1 MVKSKVVFISLQ
13 ESHFK
18 KSNKIKRVKM
28 ILEEEPVS
36 FAQKIYRVFAG
47 LFIAVLV
54 VMLIFTFIPGDAEQ
68 SLLRTIT
75 GQDQMTAGKVGDESI
90 PIDYFKAARL
100 ECYYM
105 FKQRYPT
112 IADDRSMLENCAFN
126 QVKSLKI
133 DRVLGTAAG
142 YYVSD
147 ISIKEDIS
155 NEARRIHSQSGT
167 SAGYASDEV
176 RTVDEIYRSIL
187 LSVPMHYR
195 QDSVL
200 SSELYERFLFTD
212 VKETEEEQK
221 VRSELENVRLSLS
234 YISFSDEELSKL
246 VGEIPPVTDAEIQ
259 KEYDASIASK
269 SIPMGADGK
278 PQSLEMRKAIIFNK
292 LQTEAKEKKLSEL
305 KAKILSVKGAENA
318 NLAAIGTIAGA
329 KTQEL
334 SKISLS
340 SLSAPPSKDSN
351 SDLPKFLSGSA
362 FLKDI
367 TNMSFGK
374 GKVGGPYTDKDKT
387 FYVEFKDLSLDSGN
401 SIGKTVAMNDNSS
414 NKVRMFLY
422 EIKQSLNGIYP
433 IQRNDKSVE

>member
-1 MVKSKVVFISLQ
+1 
-13 ESHFK
+13 
-18 KSNKIKRVKM
+18 M

-36 FAQKIYRVFAG
+36 LAQKIYRVFAG

-68 SLLRTIT
+68 NLLRTIT
-75 GQDQMTAGKVGDESI
+75 GQDQLTKGKVGDEAI
-90 PIDYFKAARL
+90 PIDYFNAARL

-105 FKQRYPT
+105 FKQRYPAA
-112 IADDRSMLENCAFN
+112 ADDRSMLDNCAYN
-126 QVKSLKI
+126 QVRSLKV

-142 YYVSD
+142 YFVSD
-147 ISIKEDIS
+147 LSIKEDIS
-155 NEARRIHSQSGT
+155 NEARRIHSQTGT

-176 RTVDEIYRSIL
+176 RSVDEIYRSIL

-200 SSELYERFLFTD
+200 SSEMYERFLYTD

-221 VRSELENVRLSLS
+221 VRSELENVRLTLS
-234 YISFSDEELSKL
+234 YVSFSDDELSKMI
-246 VGEIPPVTDAEIQ
+246 GEIPQITDEEIQ
-259 KEYDASIASK
+259 KEYDASVANK
-269 SIPMGADGK
+269 TIPNGADGK
-278 PQSLEMRKAIIFNK
+278 PQPLEMRKAIIFNK
-292 LQTEAKEKKLSEL
+292 LQSDAKEKKLSEL
-305 KAKILSVKGAENA
+305 KAKILSTKGAENA
-318 NLAAIGTIAGA
+318 NLVAIGIIAG
-329 KTQEL
+329 
-334 SKISLS
+334 SKIEELNKIPLS
-340 SLSAPPSKDSN
+340 SLNSQAKDVKAE
-351 SDLPKFLSGSA
+351 LPKFLSSSS

-374 GKVGGPYTDKDKT
+374 SKIGGPYTDKDKT
-387 FYVEFKDLSLDSGN
+387 FYVEFKDLSLESGN
-401 SIGKTVAMNDNSS
+401 SVGKTVAMNDNSS

>member
-1 MVKSKVVFISLQ
+1 
-13 ESHFK
+13 
-18 KSNKIKRVKM
+18 M

-36 FAQKIYRVFAG
+36 IAQKIYRVFAG

-90 PIDYFKAARL
+90 PVDYFKAARL

-105 FKQRYPT
+105 FKQR
-112 IADDRSMLENCAFN
+112 SMLENCAFN
-126 QVKSLKI
+126 QVRSLKI

-147 ISIKEDIS
+147 LSIKEDIS
-155 NEARRIHSQSGT
+155 NEARRIHGQTGT

-176 RTVDEIYRSIL
+176 RSVDEIYRSIL

-200 SSELYERFLFTD
+200 ASDLYERFLYTD

-221 VRSELENVRLSLS
+221 VRSELENVRISLS

-246 VGEIPPVTDAEIQ
+246 VGEIPAVTDEEIQ
-259 KEYDASIASK
+259 KEYDASIANK
-269 SIPMGADGK
+269 TIPMGSDGK
-278 PQSLEMRKAIIFNK
+278 PQSLETRKALIFNK
-292 LQTEAKEKKLSEL
+292 IQTEAKEKKLSEL

-318 NLAAIGTIAGA
+318 NLAAIGTISGS
-329 KTQEL
+329 KIQEL

-340 SLSAPPSKDSN
+340 SLNSPSKDAKTE
-351 SDLPKFLSGSA
+351 LPKFLSASS

-387 FYVEFKDLSLDSGN
+387 FYVEFKDLAIESGN
-401 SIGKTVAMNDNSS
+401 SVGKTVALNDNGS

>member
-1 MVKSKVVFISLQ
+1 
-13 ESHFK
+13 
-18 KSNKIKRVKM
+18 M

-36 FAQKIYRVFAG
+36 IAQKIYRVFAG

-90 PIDYFKAARL
+90 PVDYFKAARL

-147 ISIKEDIS
+147 LSIKEDIS

-176 RTVDEIYRSIL
+176 RSVDEIYRSIL

-200 SSELYERFLFTD
+200 SSDLYERFLYTD

-221 VRSELENVRLSLS
+221 VRSELENVRISLS
-234 YISFSDEELSKL
+234 YVSFSDEELSKL
-246 VGEIPPVTDAEIQ
+246 VGEIPAVTDEEIK
-259 KEYDASIASK
+259 KEYDASIANK
-269 SIPMGADGK
+269 TIPMGADGK
-278 PQSLEMRKAIIFNK
+278 PQTLEIRKAFIFNK
-292 LQTEAKEKKLSEL
+292 IQTEAKEKKLSEL

-318 NLAAIGTIAGA
+318 NLAAIGTISGS
-329 KTQEL
+329 KIQEL

-340 SLSAPPSKDSN
+340 SLNSPSKDAKTE
-351 SDLPKFLSGSA
+351 LPKFLSSST

-387 FYVEFKDLSLDSGN
+387 FYVEFKELTIDSGN
-401 SIGKTVAMNDNSS
+401 SVGKTVALNDNGN